1 MGNRDEAE
9 VSDHEIGQNLARAE
23 AMMLS
28 ASQRIAAGVILLA
41 VIGCTE
47 KGASVSDTTR
57 ARDTVKAIETPVE
70 SVHVDTVRLDTAR
83 GPAAPRVSSPAPAPL
98 PPAVIGETRRRGGMV
113 APVSPPED
121 PMPPLTGETSKRGG
135 RMKVL
140 PPLRD
145 SASGPR
151 MGLDSLG
158 RPVPIKR
165 L

>member
-1 MGNRDEAE
+1 
-9 VSDHEIGQNLARAE
+9 
-23 AMMLS
+23 MMLS
-28 ASQRIAAGVILLA
+28 VPRRIAAGGILLA
-41 VIGCTE
+41 VVACTE
-47 KGASVSDTTR
+47 KGASVSDSTR
-57 ARDTVKAIETPVE
+57 ALDTVKAMESTAE
-70 SVHVDTVRLDTAR
+70 SVHVDTVHLDTTRAPR
-83 GPAAPRVSSPAPAPL
+83 TPRVSSPSPTPA

-113 APVSPPED
+113 APVSPPAD

-151 MGLDSLG
+151 MGFDSAG
-158 RPVPIKR
+158 HVVPIKK

>member
-1 MGNRDEAE
+1 MGNRDEAQ
-9 VSDHEIGQNLARAE
+9 VSDHEIGQNLARTE

-28 ASQRIAAGVILLA
+28 ASQRIAAGVILLC

-47 KGASVSDTTR
+47 KSASVSDTTR
-57 ARDTVKAIETPVE
+57 ARDSLKAIESPSGGVQ
-70 SVHVDTVRLDTAR
+70 VDTVRLDTAR
-83 GPAAPRVSSPAPAPL
+83 APATPRVSSPSPAPP

-151 MGLDSLG
+151 MGMDSLG

>member
-1 MGNRDEAE
+1 
-9 VSDHEIGQNLARAE
+9 
-23 AMMLS
+23 MMLS
-28 ASQRIAAGVILLA
+28 AQHRIAAGVILLA
-41 VIGCTE
+41 VVACTE
-47 KGASVSDTTR
+47 KGASVSDSTR
-57 ARDTVKAIETPVE
+57 ARDTIKAIESPAE

-83 GPAAPRVSSPAPAPL
+83 APATPRVSSPSPAPS

-151 MGLDSLG
+151 MGMDSLG